1 MRNTTV
7 IAILFLCFGIAG
19 HMDYTDATMAELEN
33 ENLIL
38 RAYAQ
43 RTACAEDGEVFS
55 AAMLRE
61 PAE

>member
-1 MRNTTV
+1 MRNSTV

-43 RTACAEDGEVFS
+43 RTVCAEDAEVFS
-55 AAMLRE
+55 AAMLQE